1 MKVISISN
9 QKFGKV
15 GMVASAAGCCCCCCN
30 CNCSSDETT
39 TIAVS
44 HDAITIQR

>member
-15 GMVASAAGCCCCCCN
+15 GMVASAAGCCCCN